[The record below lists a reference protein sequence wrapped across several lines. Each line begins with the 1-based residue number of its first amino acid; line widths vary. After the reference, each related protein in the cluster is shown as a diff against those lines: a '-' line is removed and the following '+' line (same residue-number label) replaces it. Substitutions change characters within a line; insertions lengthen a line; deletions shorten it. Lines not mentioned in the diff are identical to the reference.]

1 MPEET
6 RLLDISEHIDKA
18 TMIIQIQMNSA
29 VDKTVVDLQTLIN
42 QMRAS
47 GASDD
52 VIREVLQRDLATGGR
67 IFGGLRSQFRAT
79 GDFAVSQM
87 SNIGSAYEMSSEGL
101 TEFQWQT
108 AGNRICDDCKGRS
121 GDTKSWAEWETVG
134 LPATGWSVCGSH
146 CKCTLVPTGTAISPI
161 RVQNL
166 TYN

>member
-1 MPEET
+1 MADAEVIE
-6 RLLDISEHIDKA
+6 ISQNIDKA
-18 TMIIQIQMNSA
+18 SMIINIQMSSA
-29 VDKTVVDLQTLIN
+29 VDKTVIDIKTLIN
-42 QMRAS
+42 QMRQS
-47 GASDD
+47 GATDD
-52 VIREVLQRDLATGGR
+52 VIREVLQRDLQSGGR

-87 SNIGSAYEMSSEGL
+87 SNIGSAYEMSSQGL

-108 AGNRICDDCKGRS
+108 AGNKICDDCKGRS
-121 GDTKSWAEWETVG
+121 GDTKSWEEWETVG

-161 RVQNL
+161 RVSNL